1 MIEIKSIIDD
11 KYLLQYLFHKASM
24 DTHKNSDNYKNI
36 NERLKNYID
45 FHVVLHDNRPICFAG
60 MYKNPKWPQNIVRV
74 LDRAYF
80 FDVIRG
86 KTLYKRPN
94 KLNTSISKI
103 MLPVQTKKSISLSL
117 IPFYSIQ
124 DYRRKKSINLSVN
137 FYNENNVPKY
147 KVLSGLYC
155 TTNNQYE
162 MNRNDW
168 QTVATLEPHQNNFNL
183 PYISDEIAKDIF

>member
-11 KYLLQYLFHKASM
+11 KYLLQYLFYKASM

-45 FHVVLHDNRPICFAG
+45 FHVVLHDNRPICFGG

-168 QTVATLEPHQNNFNL
+168 QTVATLEHHQNNFNL
-183 PYISDEIAKDIF
+183 PRISDEIAKDIF